1 MTSGTIEKLITEI
14 YKDAKVTP
22 GEIMKLNH
30 EVERAEQQVL
40 ESEGLEGVTSALCKS
55 FDVTNQ
61 LLQENLLL
69 LRKGKYSEMGH
80 AMVVSMLEAN
90 LALLQ
95 ATIDA
100 FSG

>member
-1 MTSGTIEKLITEI
+1 MASATIEKLLAEI
-14 YKDAKVTP
+14 YEDSKVSP
-22 GEIMKLNH
+22 GEIMKLRS

-40 ESEGLEGVTSALCKS
+40 QSEGMEGVTGALCKS

-69 LRKGKYSEMGH
+69 LKKSKYSDTGR
-80 AMVVSMLEAN
+80 ALVSSMLEAN
-90 LALLQ
+90 LALLK

>member
-1 MTSGTIEKLITEI
+1 MTSGTIEKLVAEI
-14 YKDAKVTP
+14 YKDSKVSP
-22 GEIMKLNH
+22 GEIMKLSN

-40 ESEGLEGVTSALCKS
+40 QSEGTEGVTSALCKS

-69 LRKGKYSEMGH
+69 LRKGKYSEMGR

>member
-1 MTSGTIEKLITEI
+1 
-14 YKDAKVTP
+14 
-22 GEIMKLNH
+22 
-30 EVERAEQQVL
+30 
-40 ESEGLEGVTSALCKS
+40 
-55 FDVTNQ
+55 VTNQ

-69 LRKGKYSEMGH
+69 IRRGKYSEMGR